1 MTVSANDIAPFTAT
15 DDTLVLASVSSP
27 AEVELL
33 DDWLRRQYRDN
44 PATHVTVLHLPAGNP
59 PPEAVSQLVR
69 ELEEQHDRSVVPV
82 RVFWMPESRTSN
94 RSALA
99 GLLAGRDLYRPK
111 ESRQRRILR

>member
-1 MTVSANDIAPFTAT
+1 MTGCAAN
-15 DDTLVLASVSSP
+15 S
-27 AEVELL
+27 
-33 DDWLRRQYRDN
+33 RDN

-82 RVFWMPESRTSN
+82 RVFWMPDSRTST

-99 GLLAGRDLYRPK
+99 GLLAGRDPYRPK
-111 ESRQRRILR
+111 ESRQRRILRDDPSRARVVAGEPAKVSELLQKLA